1 MNTKIFI
8 VEDNSD
14 IREIYRL
21 VFELAGFQV
30 EASENGLDAIS
41 RLPEVRPDII
51 LLDIMLPEMDGF
63 EVLKAVKQNIADSG
77 LQNTPIVVW
86 SNLSQEED
94 IQKAMSLGA
103 SYYLRK
109 SDYDGDALV
118 EKVKDILEK
127 LGNNHFYH
135 WLCPPPL

>member
-8 VEDNSD
+8 VEDNAD

-21 VFELAGFQV
+21 VFELAGFTV

-41 RLPEVRPDII
+41 RLSEVRPDII

-63 EVLKAVKQNIADSG
+63 EVLKAVKQNMSDTG

-118 EKVKDILEK
+118 EKVKDILDK
-127 LGNNHFYH
+127 LGK
-135 WLCPPPL
+135 

>member
-8 VEDNSD
+8 VEDNAD

-21 VFELAGFQV
+21 VFELAGFAV

-63 EVLKAVKQNIADSG
+63 EVLKAIKQNMSDTG

-118 EKVKDILEK
+118 EKVKDVMQK
-127 LGNNHFYH
+127 LGK
-135 WLCPPPL
+135 

>member
-8 VEDNSD
+8 VEDNAD

-21 VFELAGFQV
+21 VFELAGFIV

-63 EVLKAVKQNIADSG
+63 EVLKAIKQNMSDTG

-118 EKVKDILEK
+118 EKVKDVMQK
-127 LGNNHFYH
+127 LGK
-135 WLCPPPL
+135 

>member
-8 VEDNSD
+8 VEDNAD

-21 VFELAGFQV
+21 VFELAGFTV

-41 RLPEVRPDII
+41 RLPEIRPDII

-63 EVLKAVKQNIADSG
+63 EVLRAIKQNMSDTG

-118 EKVKDILEK
+118 EKVKDVMQK
-127 LGNNHFYH
+127 LGK
-135 WLCPPPL
+135 

>member
-8 VEDNSD
+8 VEDNAD

-21 VFELAGFQV
+21 VFELAGFAV

-63 EVLKAVKQNIADSG
+63 EVLRAIKQNMSDTG

-118 EKVKDILEK
+118 EKVKDVMQK
-127 LGNNHFYH
+127 LGK
-135 WLCPPPL
+135 

>member
-8 VEDNSD
+8 VEDNAD

-21 VFELAGFQV
+21 VFELAGFTV

-63 EVLKAVKQNIADSG
+63 EVLKAIKQNMSDTG

-118 EKVKDILEK
+118 EKVKDVMQK
-127 LGNNHFYH
+127 LGK
-135 WLCPPPL
+135 

>member
-8 VEDNSD
+8 VEDNPD

-30 EASENGLDAIS
+30 DASENGLDAIS
-41 RLPEVRPDII
+41 RLPEVRPDLI

-63 EVLKAVKQNIADSG
+63 EVLKAVKQNMADSG
-77 LQNTPIVVW
+77 LQNIPIVVW

-118 EKVKDILEK
+118 EKVKDILDK
-127 LGNNHFYH
+127 LGK
-135 WLCPPPL
+135 

>member
-8 VEDNSD
+8 VEDNAD

-21 VFELAGFQV
+21 VFELAGFTV

-41 RLPEVRPDII
+41 RLSEVRPDII

-63 EVLKAVKQNIADSG
+63 EVLKAVKQNMSDTG

-127 LGNNHFYH
+127 LGR
-135 WLCPPPL
+135 

>member
-8 VEDNSD
+8 VEDNAD

-30 EASENGLDAIS
+30 DASENGLDAIS
-41 RLPEVRPDII
+41 RLPEVRPDLI

-63 EVLKAVKQNIADSG
+63 EVLTAVKQNMADSG
-77 LQNTPIVVW
+77 LQNIPIVVW

-118 EKVKDILEK
+118 EKIKDILDK
-127 LGNNHFYH
+127 LSK
-135 WLCPPPL
+135 

>member
-8 VEDNSD
+8 VEDNAD

-41 RLPEVRPDII
+41 RLPEVRPDLI

-63 EVLKAVKQNIADSG
+63 EVLRAVKQNMSDSG
-77 LQNTPIVVW
+77 LQNIPIVVW

-118 EKVKDILEK
+118 EKVKDILDK
-127 LGNNHFYH
+127 LDK
-135 WLCPPPL
+135 

>member
-8 VEDNSD
+8 VEDNAD

-21 VFELAGFQV
+21 VFELAGFTV

-63 EVLKAVKQNIADSG
+63 EVLKAIKQNISDTG

-118 EKVKDILEK
+118 EKVKDVMQK
-127 LGNNHFYH
+127 LGK
-135 WLCPPPL
+135 

>member
-127 LGNNHFYH
+127 LGK
-135 WLCPPPL
+135 